1 MSDNNLI
8 EGEGYSVEHN
18 PGTHVVSFNG
28 TMRLK
33 TSADYAHIN
42 TLLDRAYQETG
53 DDEKLTLDFRH
64 LQFLNSSGINT
75 VSRFVITSRKQ
86 NKASLQVLGNQ
97 DIYWQQKSLT
107 NLQRLWSNVTI
118 DIQ

>member
-1 MSDNNLI
+1 MTTDNLI
-8 EGEGYSVEHN
+8 EGEGYSVEYN
-18 PGTHVVSFNG
+18 SGTKQVAFRG

-33 TSADYAHIN
+33 TSADYAPIN
-42 TLLDRAYQETG
+42 TLLEKAY
-53 DDEKLTLDFRH
+53 DDAGEDKLVLDFRQ

-75 VSRFVITSRKQ
+75 VSRFVITSRKK
-86 NKASLQVLGNQ
+86 NAASLAVIGSK

-107 NLQRLWSNVTI
+107 NLQRLWKSVEI